1 MTPRCQKQAALM
13 ALVAARREKSMTAGE
28 SHDVH
33 DVGTSHVDGG
43 PQLLL
48 RLSTAKRHDA
58 PYHFL
63 GKDLCS
69 RSFLCCT
76 GLSNNTLNSA
86 VRFVKQGLTK
96 YRQRQRNRHA
106 VTQREMCQAIWMVIQ
121 DLHPSSPFAAI
132 KDVQPDEWYIPFH
145 HKVCLWRLVLQ
156 LHADRAADL
165 SKPCLF
171 SKPPRYGEFRRC
183 VNMPEFDKV
192 VFHRMVDI
200 GRCPRCE
207 YMEWKCASV
216 PTELRS
222 VWQEAL
228 ANHHKLQIA
237 QKRCYAADRAK
248 ASTQFPDVQLYMVF
262 QYKKLP
268 MMSMISMISMLVG
281 R

>member
-1 MTPRCQKQAALM
+1 MSFGQGLTNTIGQVTPTFACVFKPTKLRTCFTKRKNGVIRKFSKDAPPTSSFLQRVKKKLRSAKHCCKHRCIDACASDDYMQQVAQWRRAWCMTPRCQKQAALM

-86 VRFVKQGLTK
+86 VRFLKQGLTK

-121 DLHPSSPFAAI
+121 DLHHQSPFAI
-132 KDVQPDEWYIPFH
+132 
-145 HKVCLWRLVLQ
+145 
-156 LHADRAADL
+156 
-165 SKPCLF
+165 
-171 SKPPRYGEFRRC
+171 
-183 VNMPEFDKV
+183 
-192 VFHRMVDI
+192 
-200 GRCPRCE
+200 
-207 YMEWKCASV
+207 
-216 PTELRS
+216 
-222 VWQEAL
+222 
-228 ANHHKLQIA
+228 
-237 QKRCYAADRAK
+237 
-248 ASTQFPDVQLYMVF
+248 
-262 QYKKLP
+262 
-268 MMSMISMISMLVG
+268 
-281 R
+281 